1 MSTWTATPDG
11 AAAPRRPA
19 DHVAVPLGAVA
30 LAIGVGLLFGQAR
43 FRVTEAHFTASIMR
57 LVHMRPA
64 TSLGD
69 NVVFPLHGQ
78 WVGFSLSVACTAALL
93 LVPFFVVAGLLLVAR
108 RVESRR
114 ALVALAVTTVVIF
127 LVNQLRLLVIA
138 GSMLAWG
145 FTTGYERSHVFLG
158 TVLSTLGVIGGVI
171 IFVWMLVGNAGQR
184 HSGSNP

>member
-1 MSTWTATPDG
+1 MSLWTASPED
-11 AAAPRRPA
+11 AASPRRPV
-19 DHVAVPLGAVA
+19 DRVAVPLGAIA
-30 LAIGVGLLFGQAR
+30 LVIGVGLLFGQGR
-43 FRVTEAHFTASIMR
+43 FRVSEARFTAFAMR

-64 TSLGD
+64 VSLGD
-69 NVVFPLHGQ
+69 NVVFPLHGR

-93 LVPFFVVAGLLLVAR
+93 LVPFFVIAGLLLVAR

-114 ALVALAVTTVVIF
+114 AVVALAVTTAVIF

-171 IFVWMLVGNAGQR
+171 IFVWMLVGKPGQR

>member
-1 MSTWTATPDG
+1 MWV
-11 AAAPRRPA
+11 APVSGGDRAYRRSG
-19 DHVAVPLGAVA
+19 DHLALPLGLVA
-30 LAIGVGLLFGQAR
+30 LAISAALLVGQGRFRDTEAR
-43 FRVTEAHFTASIMR
+43 FTALVMR

-64 TSLGD
+64 SSLGD
-69 NVVFPLHGQ
+69 NVVFPLHGR

-93 LVPFFVVAGLLLVAR
+93 LVPFFVIAGLLLLAR
-108 RVESRR
+108 RVDSRR
-114 ALVALAVTTVVIF
+114 AIIALVVTTAVIF

-171 IFVWMLVGNAGQR
+171 IFVWMLVGNPGPRQ
-184 HSGSNP
+184 SGSKQ